1 MTVTSSESQLQ
12 RELAYRRE
20 LTAVTHE
27 IHAAGSVQEILV
39 NLTDRIRSLLGCE
52 ALTVYAVDVK
62 NQQLYSIYKVA
73 DANQVIRVP
82 KDPKSIAG
90 YCATSRKSVIV
101 MDAYDAAE
109 LQKIHPQLRFDQSWD
124 QAFGFRTREVL
135 AVPLLMEK
143 YLLGVM
149 QAINKADGSD
159 FTAADREAAE
169 EIARTLAVAFYNQ
182 NRAARATPAAEGKK
196 HKFSGLVDK
205 GLVSEADIAAAV
217 TYARTNRVDAGRV
230 LVEQHEVPREEIG
243 RSLSEFYG
251 LPFFADDGVTT
262 VPPELQQRVPDEFWR
277 RNLCAPLSKRGGA
290 LIVAAEDP
298 FDLEKIDAIRS
309 TGIAARIEVHVA
321 LADDIRA
328 YLDRSYGSV
337 KEAQVAEEEGGSIA
351 EILEE
356 EEDGGEATDEEEAA
370 SDGFIVRLANRMI
383 MDAIKAGASD
393 IHVEPNGEDRPL
405 KIRFRRDGDC
415 FSYQEIPSKH
425 RAALVSRLKI
435 LAQLDISEKR
445 KPQDGKIRFRKADG
459 EITELR
465 VATIPTAGPSNED
478 VVMRILAA
486 SEPIPIDRLGMSAHN
501 LTAFEEIVS
510 KPYGLVLCVGPT
522 GSGKTT
528 TLHSALGSINTEDV
542 KIWTAEDPVEI
553 TQAGLRQV
561 QVKPKI
567 GFDFAAAMRS
577 FLRADPDI
585 IMLGE
590 MRDEET
596 AGTGI
601 EASLTGHLV
610 LSTLHT
616 NSAPETVTRLLD
628 MGLDPFNFADALLGV
643 LAQRLVRTLCKD
655 CKEQYTPDATE
666 WDELRQAYVADW
678 PEGQAVDLDLSVARP
693 LHRPVGC
700 ARCQDSGYRGRMAIH
715 ELLVADD
722 TIQQLIVQRRPVEE
736 IRREAIRQGMHTL
749 LQDGVAKVLAGHT
762 DLKQV
767 KAVCIR

>member
-356 EEDGGEATDEEEAA
+356 EDAGEATDEEEAA

-486 SEPIPIDRLGMSAHN
+486 SEPIPIDRLGMSARN
-501 LTAFEEIVS
+501 LSAFEEIVS

-577 FLRADPDI
+577 FLRADPDV

-628 MGLDPFNFADALLGV
+628 MGLDPFSFADALLGV

-655 CKEQYTPDATE
+655 CKEQYTPDDTE
-666 WDELRQAYVADW
+666 WDELRRAYVADW
-678 PEGQAVDLDLSVARP
+678 PEGQAVDLDLSAARP